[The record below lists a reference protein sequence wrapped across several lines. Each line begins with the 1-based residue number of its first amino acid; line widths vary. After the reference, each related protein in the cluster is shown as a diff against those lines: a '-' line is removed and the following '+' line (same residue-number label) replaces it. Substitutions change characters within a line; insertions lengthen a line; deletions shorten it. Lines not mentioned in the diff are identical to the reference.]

1 MLPRWMEAR
10 DLLIRPE
17 GEGAGGRGEK
27 KKRER
32 GGEKGGEGM
41 RQSCPRGDRGRPRVG
56 LSGFVSPR
64 NLQTRRVKTLNT
76 ALTEGTGAEN
86 TKDI

>member
-1 MLPRWMEAR
+1 VDRTLESMLSSFNSRR
-10 DLLIRPE
+10 R
-17 GEGAGGRGEK
+17 R
-27 KKRER
+27 R
-32 GGEKGGEGM
+32 EGM

>member
-32 GGEKGGEGM
+32 GGEKGGEDG
-41 RQSCPRGDRGRPRVG
+41 GRRP
-56 LSGFVSPR
+56 LSGC
-64 NLQTRRVKTLNT
+64 
-76 ALTEGTGAEN
+76 
-86 TKDI
+86 